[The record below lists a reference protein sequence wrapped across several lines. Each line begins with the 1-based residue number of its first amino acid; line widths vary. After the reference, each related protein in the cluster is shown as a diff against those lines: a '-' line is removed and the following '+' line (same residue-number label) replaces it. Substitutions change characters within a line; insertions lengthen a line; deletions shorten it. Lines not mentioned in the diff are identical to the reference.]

1 MVDDEAALSPD
12 EAFAALADERRLDIL
27 RTLGEATV
35 PLNFTELR
43 DRVGVAPGG
52 NFNYHLD
59 KLVGHFVRKGRD
71 GYALTRPGERVLQ
84 ATLSGAVARDPV
96 VEPTATSLTCWY
108 CGAPVEVSYQN
119 ERATAYCTECDGTYG
134 TPVGP
139 DDRSRIGYMYLPAA
153 GVVDRSPEAVFRT
166 AVTWGNINL
175 LPVALGMCPE
185 CSAPLEESVEVCSTH
200 TADDGLCPQCD
211 RRYAVLF
218 NGRCPRCL
226 FDESGAFFVRLLAN
240 PALRRFLLDHDIDP
254 VVATPEP
261 FFAAV
266 QVYEETVHSHDPF
279 QAQFTFRIDGESLT
293 LTVDEDLTVTETTR
307 S

>member
-1 MVDDEAALSPD
+1 MTDDMPLSPD
-12 EAFAALADERRLDIL
+12 EAFAALADERRIDIL
-27 RTLGEATV
+27 RTLGGAAD
-35 PLNFTELR
+35 PLRFTELR
-43 DRVGVAPGG
+43 DRVGFAPGE
-52 NFNYHLD
+52 NFSYHLEQ
-59 KLVGHFVRKGRD
+59 LVGHFIRKTENR
-71 GYALTRPGERVLQ
+71 YALTRPGERVLH
-84 ATLSGAVARDPV
+84 ATLSGAVAPAPV
-96 VEPTATSLTCWY
+96 IEPTPTSLDCWY

-119 ERATAYCTECDGTYG
+119 ERATAYCTACDGTYG

-153 GVVDRSPEAVFRT
+153 GIVDRSPEEVFRT

-185 CSAPLEESVEVCSTH
+185 CSAPLEESVEVCPDH
-200 TADDGLCPQCD
+200 DAGDGLCPQCD

-218 NGRCPRCL
+218 RGRCPTCL
-226 FDESGAFFVRLLAN
+226 FAESGAFFVRLLAN

-254 VVATPEP
+254 VVAEPEQ

-266 QVYEETVHSHDPF
+266 QVYDETVCSRDPF
-279 QAQFTFRIDGESLT
+279 EARFTFTVADDSLT
-293 LTVDEDLTVTETTR
+293 LTVDDELAVTETTR